1 MSLWHL
7 NILGT
12 WIEVLNHL
20 GKLLFKKKK
29 WILRFCEMTL
39 IRYCWEST
47 CEKGNDF
54 ISRHV
59 MARFTRRFIRC
70 HVMARFTRRFIRC
83 HVMARFTRRFISRHV
98 MAGFT
103 RRFISCHVMAR
114 STWRFIS
121 CHVMAGCNHKFIS
134 CHGVVRSG
142 LPTVYDGYMV
152 WYTVDFLNMV

>member
-1 MSLWHL
+1 
-7 NILGT
+7 
-12 WIEVLNHL
+12 
-20 GKLLFKKKK
+20 
-29 WILRFCEMTL
+29 MTL

-47 CEKGNDF
+47 CEQGNDF

-70 HVMARFTRRFIRC
+70 HVMVGSTW
-83 HVMARFTRRFISRHV
+83 
-98 MAGFT
+98 
-103 RRFISCHVMAR
+103 RFISCYVMAG

-121 CHVMAGCNHKFIS
+121 CHVMAGCNHRFIS

-152 WYTVDFLNMV
+152 RYAVDF